1 MRSISSL
8 VVVIGLVV
16 ATTACSD
23 QPQPA
28 QVVDA
33 EFARLVEDSVAQAR
47 AYGGSDEQ
55 IQILEAALETG
66 QITFDVYNA
75 AVDRAL
81 RCMREAGLRVGED
94 DVVEYRGIMQRIY
107 GYEARRNVELP
118 GKRMSIRASP
128 PTAIG
133 WRWSTSC
140 NRRPWKPICSTSSST
155 ETRWSSASPTLASQ
169 WTPT

>member
-94 DVVEYRGIMQRIY
+94 DVVEYRGIM
-107 GYEARRNVELP
+107 
-118 GKRMSIRASP
+118 
-128 PTAIG
+128 
-133 WRWSTSC
+133 
-140 NRRPWKPICSTSSST
+140 
-155 ETRWSSASPTLASQ
+155 
-169 WTPT
+169 